1 MKEKLSNECDRYFRS
16 EKGEIFLSENQ
27 DFVMYHR
34 KQYGVTFQEFC
45 EHRIL
50 CGRKRKF
57 YDTIFNVLSQKA
69 SEYQMKGF
77 ISQLEWIY
85 HNLSDSLYDEEK
97 YELSLQNALY
107 SLYFSTN
114 LASKS
119 YLFSLEN
126 VKFDGIEVAKNRIDS
141 ESTFNPHIIA
151 RIFELQPYFKEQM
164 LDVVYTPEILSY
176 CLFGKYDMLDT
187 ILDLYEEKFDAEF
200 YTKYIKINYEKYVKR
215 FI

>member
-1 MKEKLSNECDRYFRS
+1 MNKKRSNLPYKRVPLDSMKEKLSNECDRYFRS

-85 HNLSDSLYDEEK
+85 HNLSDSLYDE
-97 YELSLQNALY
+97 
-107 SLYFSTN
+107 
-114 LASKS
+114 
-119 YLFSLEN
+119 
-126 VKFDGIEVAKNRIDS
+126 KFDGIEVAKNRIDS

-200 YTKYIKINYEKYVKR
+200 YTKYIKINYEKYVKH